1 MRRAGMVAV
10 AAIAIAAVLAGCSN
24 GGSASDQS
32 SSPDGESSSSTQ
44 SSPSSE
50 PDDSSSSSSSS
61 ETGES
66 SETTADEEPV
76 TITYAVWAGTQTPAM
91 QAIVDAFE
99 KENSNITVKLQELPW
114 PQYWST
120 LQTGAQ
126 GGTVPDAFW
135 MLAQQIRPY
144 AAGGQLLDI
153 SDAIKSEGIDLGAY
167 PKAVLDLYDQGDG
180 KLYGLPKDFD
190 TNGVWYNK
198 DLFDAAGIAYP
209 SADWTWDDFRKT
221 AKELTRDG
229 VWGVAAPID
238 YQSGYY
244 NTIFQAGGKVISDD
258 GTKAEIDS
266 PEAVKGLQFWTDL
279 MADGSSPTLQ
289 QLSDTEGVTMFQQG
303 KVAMYMSGAYWAL
316 QFYQDEAFRPKVG
329 VAPLPVGPAGRA
341 TVSSGIE
348 NVGYAGTEH
357 PDAVKKFLLFASGEE
372 AAKIQAENG
381 AVLPAYAGTSQTWM
395 DAMPEF
401 KDLQVFID
409 AIDYSVPLPVQGN
422 AAEWQGMQTEY
433 LTPAWNGQE
442 PVAEAAKKYA
452 EAIDKVLA
460 EG

>member
-1 MRRAGMVAV
+1 MHKRWTTVTAALAG
-10 AAIAIAAVLAGCSN
+10 AALLAGCAS
-24 GGSASDQS
+24 GG
-32 SSPDGESSSSTQ
+32 DGGG
-44 SSPSSE
+44 
-50 PDDSSSSSSSS
+50 DS
-61 ETGES
+61 G
-66 SETTADEEPV
+66 PV

-91 QAIVDAFE
+91 QAIVDAFM
-99 KENSNITVKLQELPW
+99 KENPDIKVELQEQPW

-126 GGTVPDAFW
+126 GGTAPDAFW

-153 SDAIKSEGIDLGAY
+153 SDAITSENVDLSKY

-180 KLYGLPKDFD
+180 KIYGLPKDFD

-198 DLFDAAGIAYP
+198 ALFDAAGVAYP
-209 SADWTWDDFRKT
+209 ADDWTWEDFRAA
-221 AKELTRDG
+221 AKALTRDG

-238 YQSGYY
+238 YQGGYY
-244 NTIFQAGGKVISDD
+244 NTIYQAGGKVISDD
-258 GTKAEIDS
+258 GTKAEIGS
-266 PEAVKGLQFWTDL
+266 PEAVKGIQFWTDL

-289 QLSDTEGVTMFQQG
+289 QLSDTEAETMFEQG

-316 QFYQDEAFRPKVG
+316 KMYQIDELRPNVG

-348 NVGYAGTEH
+348 NVGFAGTKH
-357 PDAVKKFLLFASGEE
+357 PEAVKKFLIFASGEK

-381 AVLPAYAGTSQTWM
+381 AVLPAYAGTAQTWM

-401 KDLQVFID
+401 TDLHVFID
-409 AIDYSVPLPVQGN
+409 AIAYSVPLPVQGN

-433 LTPAWNGQE
+433 LTPAWNGE
-442 PVAEAAKKYA
+442 ESVADAAKKYA
-452 EAIDKVLA
+452 DAIDKVLA

>member
-1 MRRAGMVAV
+1 MHKRWLAATAALAG
-10 AAIAIAAVLAGCSN
+10 AALLAGCATS
-24 GGSASDQS
+24 GGDD
-32 SSPDGESSSSTQ
+32 DG
-44 SSPSSE
+44 
-50 PDDSSSSSSSS
+50 
-61 ETGES
+61 
-66 SETTADEEPV
+66 PV

-99 KENSNITVKLQELPW
+99 DENPDIHVELQELPW

-126 GGTVPDAFW
+126 GGTAPDAFW

-153 SDAIKSEGIDLGAY
+153 SDAIESEGVDLDAY
-167 PKAVLDLYDQGDG
+167 PQAVLDLYDQGDG
-180 KLYGLPKDFD
+180 KIYGLPKDFD

-198 DLFDAAGIAYP
+198 ALFDAAGLDYP
-209 SADWTWDDFRKT
+209 SADWTWEDFRAT
-221 AKELTRDG
+221 AKALTRDG

-238 YQSGYY
+238 YQGGYY
-244 NTIFQAGGKVISDD
+244 NTIYQAGGQVISDD
-258 GTKAEIDS
+258 GKTAEIDS
-266 PEAVKGLQFWTDL
+266 PEAIAGLQFWTDL

-289 QLSDTEGVTMFQQG
+289 QLSDTEAVTMFQQG

-316 QFYQDEAFRPKVG
+316 QFYQDEAFRPNVG

-348 NVGYAGTEH
+348 NVGFAGTKH
-357 PDAVKKFLLFASGEE
+357 PDAVKKFLIFASGEE

-381 AVLPAYAGTSQTWM
+381 AVLPAYAGTAQTWM

-401 KDLQVFID
+401 TDLQVFID
-409 AIDYSVPLPVQGN
+409 AIEYSVPLPVQGN
-422 AAEWQGMQTEY
+422 AAEWQGKQTEF
-433 LTPAWNGQE
+433 LTPAWNGEE
-442 PVAEAAKKYA
+442 PVAEAAQKYA
-452 EAIDKVLA
+452 DAIDKVLA
-460 EG
+460 AG